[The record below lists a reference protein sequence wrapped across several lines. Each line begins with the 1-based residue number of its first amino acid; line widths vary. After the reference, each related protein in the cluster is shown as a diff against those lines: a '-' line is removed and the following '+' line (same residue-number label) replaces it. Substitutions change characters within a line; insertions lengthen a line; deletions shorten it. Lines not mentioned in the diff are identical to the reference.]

1 MQAQI
6 NCFKNIGENQ
16 QVEDT
21 NIRFPD
27 SIHLYWITW
36 RFYKSLLI
44 NILEQNITKKL
55 ANY

>member
-6 NCFKNIGENQ
+6 NCFKNIGEDP

-27 SIHLYWITW
+27 LIHLYWITW